1 MAKKREKKV
10 YVLVTNHD
18 YEGDTVEGVT
28 SKKKVAEAW
37 KKVGRDYSNE
47 YHEFVLDKDL
57 PRR

>member
-10 YVLVTNHD
+10 YVLVVTHD

-28 SKKKVAEAW
+28 TKKKVAKAW
-37 KKVGRDYSNE
+37 IKFGRGYMND